1 MKKNV
6 KFLTLLLALVM
17 MLQTAPLAAMSVSAA
32 EADGEQEGTQMI
44 ENTDLAVVSKEWRN
58 ADVPSNLTPLTDGM
72 TLDCNYVL
80 VRLTLNDTVNTAEAK
95 VDGVDVATKLYRKQ
109 VMVYVELMNGVHSF
123 EFTINGTLTHSFT
136 VNVEGTDPA
145 CPQLKVEGGSAIVL
159 GETNQMV
166 ITGQNLESVGD
177 ILVKISMT
185 PSMKVTS
192 VDIAKGLIGTY
203 SWYRGDLRLN
213 LSVYDAS
220 KLEGNVLATVSFKT
234 PVGMTPDTE
243 LSWTVDSMEVTPAEG
258 ETLGSTDTFL
268 GTTSQPET
276 QLTPSGGYTV
286 EMENEFI
293 VGNTEQTIVVKDPAG
308 NPAAGVPVYGIVD
321 GENVLL
327 GVTDEE
333 GKITT
338 DFFDGK
344 GTFDI
349 FVQDEEGVSSFVESV
364 YSYEAVG
371 SADGTPYGIM
381 MNSISGGKVFTWMS
395 NLAATSATPVVLLSA
410 NADMTDAV
418 TYTGTSEV
426 QYYHTSEAANRYNT
440 VTVTD
445 LQPGVYYYRVGDGT
459 VFSAPMAFT
468 VKTASDD
475 SYFAVTSTASPADL
489 ALVAGAMNASG
500 LAYDFA
506 VQTESIM
513 SDDSYEAY
521 LAAMETY
528 AGFGA
533 MDLIHAHVRKDGGAY
548 NNDACYA
555 GYAYGNVFVAVV
567 NYTEDKA
574 ELNTALSEMV
584 WDANSENYDWRVLV
598 INRSPNAADADAADA
613 MAAELVPVMAQQ
625 ATVDLVVWGDG
636 ASYERTEALFD
647 GEVAEFNGVT
657 YLMNGADPDY
667 NAMYVSVATG
677 DAGMTVT
684 VYNVSEDG
692 TAEVV
697 DSFNKVHTTCPNDD
711 HYMRFGVGSGYLYCD
726 RCSHKEKLGE
736 YEGTIAWNDK
746 LLYLHTNGFGGGWRE
761 HNGRTYFF
769 DTSTFLAV
777 DGRVKIGSYYYVFE
791 DHVLVEGAIVSFGD
805 NKKLA
810 WGGKYLADTWHTQG
824 GKTYYLLSNGYM
836 AVGTVD
842 ITMYD
847 ENGEPYVQTFIFDE
861 DGALIGPAA

>member
-32 EADGEQEGTQMI
+32 EADGEQEGTQVI
-44 ENTDLAVVSKEWRN
+44 ENTDLAVVSMEWRDAN
-58 ADVPSNLTPLTDGM
+58 QAVSLVPLTDGM

-80 VRLTLNDTVNTAEAK
+80 VRLTLNDTVDTAEVK
-95 VDGVDVATKLYRKQ
+95 IDGVDVATKLYRKQ
-109 VMVYVELMNGVHSF
+109 VMVYVELINGTHRF
-123 EFTINGTLTHSFT
+123 DFTINGSLTHSFT

-145 CPQLKVEGGSAIVL
+145 CPQLKVEGASAIVL

-185 PSMKVTS
+185 PTIKVTS
-192 VDIAKGLIGTY
+192 VDIAKGLVGTY

-220 KLEGNVLATVSFKT
+220 KLEGDLLATVSFKT

-258 ETLGSTDTFL
+258 ETLGTTDTFL

-276 QLTPSGGYTV
+276 QISASGGYTV
-286 EMENEFI
+286 ETENEFV

-308 NPAAGVPVYGIVD
+308 NPVAGVPVYGVVD

-381 MNSISGGKVFTWMS
+381 MNGVSGGKVFTWMS
-395 NLAATSATPVVLLSA
+395 NLAATAEIPVVLLSS

-418 TYTGTSEV
+418 MYKGTSEV

-468 VKTASDD
+468 VKAGSSDAG
-475 SYFAVTSTASPADL
+475 FAITSTATPADL

-500 LAYDFA
+500 VTYDFA
-506 VQTESIM
+506 VHTESILT
-513 SDDSYEAY
+513 DDSYEAY

-533 MDLIHAHVRKDGGAY
+533 MDLIHAHVRKDGGLY
-548 NNDACYA
+548 NNDSYYA
-555 GYAYGNVFVAVV
+555 GYAYGNVYVAVI
-567 NYTEDKA
+567 NYTEDQT
-574 ELNTALSEMV
+574 ELNLRLNEMV
-584 WDANSENYDWRVLV
+584 WDAKQVDYDWRVLV

-613 MAAELVPVMAQQ
+613 LAAELVPVMAQQ
-625 ATVDLVVWGDG
+625 GTVDLVVWGDG
-636 ASYERTEALFD
+636 ASYARTESLFN
-647 GEVAEFNGVT
+647 GETAEFNGVT
-657 YLMNGADPDY
+657 YLLCGADPAY
-667 NAMYVSVATG
+667 NALYVSVVTG

-711 HYMRFGVGSGYLYCD
+711 HYMRFGVSSIYLCCD
-726 RCSHKEKLGE
+726 RCGYKEQMGD
-736 YEGTIAWNDK
+736 YEGVIAVNDQ
-746 LLYLHTNGFGGGWRE
+746 LMYIHSSGFSAGWKVQ
-761 HNGRTYFF
+761 NGRTYYFNP
-769 DTSTFLAV
+769 STYLAV

-791 DHVLVEGAIVSFGD
+791 DHVLVEGAIVDYGTY
-805 NKKLA
+805 KKLA
-810 WGGKYLADTWHTQG
+810 WGGKYLTDTWHTQG
-824 GKTYYLLSNGYM
+824 GKTYYLLSDGHM

-842 ITMYD
+842 ITTYD
-847 ENGEPYVQTFIFDE
+847 ENGTPIVQTYVFDE
-861 DGALIGPAA
+861 EGVLIGPAA